1 MGIFLHQS
9 LIEKIHASWK
19 RKPLLRK
26 VYGDFYSL
34 IIKHLSHLPKS
45 KIVELGSGLGSI
57 KAVIPSC
64 IRTDLFSFPWIDQ
77 IENAYNLSFEDNSV
91 SDLIMIDVF
100 HHLRYP
106 GTALDEFHR
115 VLRLGGHAIMLEPY
129 ISLLGSFIYGPLH
142 AEPIGLFQEIE
153 WLAPSGWS
161 TENVDYYSAQG
172 NALRSFFGKNVGE
185 KLNGWKT
192 VKTIRLSA
200 LTYIASGGYSKP
212 QFYPRTAFPIVKG
225 LEKILDIL
233 PALFATR
240 TLIVLEK

>member
-1 MGIFLHQS
+1 MGIFLHQN
-9 LIEKIHASWK
+9 LIEKVHASWN

-26 VYGDFYSL
+26 VYSDFYAL
-34 IIKHLSHLPKS
+34 IAKNISHLPES

-57 KAVIPSC
+57 KETIPSC

-77 IENAYNLSFEDNSV
+77 IENAYNLSFEDGSI

-100 HHLRYP
+100 HHLQYP
-106 GTALDEFHR
+106 GTALIEFQR
-115 VLRLGGHAIMLEPY
+115 VLQPGGHVIMLEPY
-129 ISLLGSFIYGPLH
+129 ISPLGGLVYGPFH
-142 AEPIGLFQEIE
+142 AEPVGLFQEIE

-161 TENVDYYSAQG
+161 TGDIDYYAAQG
-172 NALRSFFGKNVGE
+172 NASRIFFGKKIWG

-200 LTYIASGGYSKP
+200 LAYAASGGYSKP
-212 QFYPRTAFPIVKG
+212 QFYPTTAYPVIKG
-225 LEKILDIL
+225 VEKILDLL

-240 TLIVLEK
+240 VLVVLEK